1 MNLLWKTYFSGM
13 EEIVS
18 KRIEWSQVHVIAS
31 KELRDR
37 LRNLWV
43 VAVALI
49 FALFAL
55 AIAYLG
61 SVQQGSVGFQSID
74 VTIASL
80 VSLVIY
86 LVPLIALILGY
97 DTIVGEKERGSLEL
111 LRSMPI
117 TRFEILL
124 GKYLGL
130 SGALALAT
138 IVGFGAGLIPLTS
151 AVTPNDVYHYAGFV
165 VSAILMGMA
174 FLSLSLLVSVV
185 AQDRMRASGV
195 AVMLWFFF
203 VLIFD
208 LLLMGALVASHG
220 KLGSALFGGL
230 LMLNPADVFRLL
242 NIFSS
247 DQVQSMYG
255 LATVMPERLTDP
267 TVLVG
272 VMLAWVVVPFLLAQS
287 RFK

>member
-1 MNLLWKTYFSGM
+1 MLSS
-13 EEIVS
+13 VD
-18 KRIEWSQVHVIAS
+18 WSQARIVAS
-31 KELRDR
+31 KEFSDR
-37 LRNLWV
+37 IRNRWV
-43 VAVALI
+43 LAVALI
-49 FALFAL
+49 FSLFAL
-55 AIAYLG
+55 AIAYFG
-61 SVQQGSVGFQSID
+61 SAQQGAVGFRGID

-111 LRSMPI
+111 LLSMPI

-124 GKYLGL
+124 GKFCGL
-130 SGALALAT
+130 SAALAT
-138 IVGFGAGLIPLTS
+138 STVIGFGAGMLLLS
-151 AVTPNDVYHYAGFV
+151 AHLGPRDVYHYLGFAGT
-165 VSAILMGMA
+165 AILMGMA
-174 FLSLSLLVSVV
+174 FLSLSLLVSVL
-185 AQDRMRASGV
+185 AMDRIRASGV
-195 AVMLWFFF
+195 AIGLWFFF

-208 LLLMGALVASHG
+208 LLLMGVLVLSGGA
-220 KLGSALFGGL
+220 LGSGAFGAL

-255 LATVMPERLTDP
+255 LATVMPENLTNP
-267 TVLVG
+267 VVLVT
-272 VMLAWVVVPFLLAQS
+272 VMLGWIVAPFALAAW

>member
-1 MNLLWKTYFSGM
+1 MSR
-13 EEIVS
+13 
-18 KRIEWSQVHVIAS
+18 RIEWVQVRVMAS
-31 KELRDR
+31 KEFRDR
-37 LRNLWV
+37 LRNWWV
-43 VAVALI
+43 GAVALI

-55 AIAYLG
+55 AIAYFG
-61 SVQQGSVGFQSID
+61 SVQQGTVGFQSID

-86 LVPLIALILGY
+86 LIPLIALILGY
-97 DTIVGEKERGSLEL
+97 DTVVGEKERGSLEL
-111 LRSMPI
+111 LLSMPI

-130 SGALALAT
+130 SGALAIAT
-138 IVGFGAGLIPLTS
+138 VIGFGAGLLPLAS
-151 AVTPNDVYHYAGFV
+151 VVTPNDLYHYLGFV
-165 VSAILMGMA
+165 SSAILMGMA
-174 FLSLSLLVSVV
+174 FLSISLLVSVI
-185 AQDRMRASGV
+185 AQDRLRASGV
-195 AVMLWFFF
+195 AIMLWFFF

-208 LLLMGALVASHG
+208 LLLMGALVASQG

-255 LATVMPERLTDP
+255 LATVMPENLTNP
-267 TVLVG
+267 MILVSI
-272 VMLAWVVVPFLLAQS
+272 MLGWVVVPFLLAQW

>member
-1 MNLLWKTYFSGM
+1 M
-13 EEIVS
+13 EARMD
-18 KRIEWSQVHVIAS
+18 KLFDFAQVRVIIG
-31 KELRDR
+31 KEFRDR
-37 LRNLWV
+37 IRNLWV
-43 VAVALI
+43 LAVALI

-61 SVQQGSVGFQSID
+61 SAQQGSVGFRGID

-97 DTIVGEKERGSLEL
+97 DALVGERERGSLEL
-111 LRSMPI
+111 LLTMPV

-130 SGALALAT
+130 AAALAVSTAL
-138 IVGFGAGLIPLTS
+138 GFGVGVLPLAAQFGMS
-151 AVTPNDVYHYAGFV
+151 DVYHYLGFV
-165 VSAILMGMA
+165 LSSILMGMA
-174 FLSLSLLVSVV
+174 FLSLSLLVSV
-185 AQDRMRASGV
+185 AASDRMRASGV
-195 AVMLWFFF
+195 AIGLWFFF

-208 LLLMGALVASHG
+208 LLLAGALVVSNG
-220 KLGSALFGGL
+220 TLGSGVFGTL

-242 NIFSS
+242 NIFRSE
-247 DQVQSMYG
+247 QVQNMYG
-255 LATVMPERLTDP
+255 LATVMPDRLTDP
-267 TVLVG
+267 LVLSG
-272 VMLAWVVVPFLLAQS
+272 VMLGWIVIPFLIAHW

>member
-1 MNLLWKTYFSGM
+1 M
-13 EEIVS
+13 EDKMSMCIELAQV
-18 KRIEWSQVHVIAS
+18 RIIAS
-31 KELRDR
+31 KEFRDR

-43 VAVALI
+43 GAVALI

-55 AIAYLG
+55 AIAYFG
-61 SVQQGSVGFQSID
+61 SAQQGAVGFRSID

-97 DTIVGEKERGSLEL
+97 DAIVGEKERGSLEL
-111 LRSMPI
+111 LLSMPI
-117 TRFEILL
+117 SRLEILL

-130 SGALALAT
+130 SAALASSTA
-138 IVGFGAGLIPLTS
+138 IGFGAGLLPLAAQIS
-151 AVTPNDVYHYAGFV
+151 VNDLYHYTGFV
-165 VSAILMGMA
+165 FSAILMGMA
-174 FLSLSLLVSVV
+174 FLSLSLLISVL
-185 AQDRMRASGV
+185 AADRMRASGI
-195 AVMLWFFF
+195 AIAFWFFF

-208 LLLMGALVASHG
+208 LLLMGALVISNGH
-220 KLGSALFGGL
+220 LGSNVFAGL

-247 DQVQSMYG
+247 QEVQNMYG
-255 LATVMPERLTDP
+255 LATVMPESLTNP
-267 TVLVG
+267 ALLVG
-272 VMLAWVVVPFLLAQS
+272 IMLGWIVVPFIFANW